1 MREYRGGPGRVVPS
15 RFNSTDPDQII
26 KMSLYFTLLF
36 ALLTVEMAVLFVLV
50 LPLPNKI
57 RKLLYNTYQR
67 LYHNQQV
74 KTVTI
79 ILSIIVGLLFIDS
92 WKRAQVNVT
101 LYRHQNYNQDDRL
114 NIANQYDSHA
124 VTPTQALASRA
135 YNQRNVYISG
145 FILYFMVGIPT
156 VMSIVRRLVK
166 YQDLISNKKTQE
178 KDDSEIIRLKKELD
192 AKTVDVET
200 LQKQVTNAE
209 KYFDEQNK
217 PKTETVTKTE

>member
-1 MREYRGGPGRVVPS
+1 MPS